1 MRITL
6 ACSLVLVASV
16 VPAAGAQQTQD
27 AKQWF
32 DSVTPLVLG
41 EEGKLWKTLKD
52 PQDIAEFQ
60 KIFWARRDP
69 APATKTNAFRE
80 AYEKRL
86 AELGTK
92 YAVAGKPSSATDCGR
107 AFLLLGAPDEVKAQR
122 GSADAQLRTPE
133 VWTYRNR
140 EGVTFDG
147 GKMEIAFDG
156 ECRLPAGSGI
166 EAAFVKM
173 AQARVVQTSPEY
185 RMANGHLVTAAAQQ
199 PTPQG
204 ALAILDGTRQDF
216 NITIAPMMQIRGR
229 DGSTYVAGI
238 VRGDAAGL
246 TVQDA
251 AGKKTVRVAVA
262 AQFIGDVGKPVATWS
277 KEMTA
282 EVSADNSFVASWGAA
297 VKPGKYTV
305 KAAVL
310 DAAATATA
318 KGSTASTDVEALEFG
333 AGFGA
338 TGLLVVRDIV
348 QGQQADPQDPLAAF
362 ALGTTRLVPQAGNV
376 FAQGD
381 SIQLLAIIYGPK
393 AADTGK
399 RAVTASF
406 SIVRDGKDKA
416 KAPEQTHENETP
428 IPAVGPISLATYEP
442 GTYTARLVVKDTV
455 AGEELVRET
464 PFEVR

>member
-1 MRITL
+1 MRITP
-6 ACSLVLVASV
+6 ACALVFALL
-16 VPAAGAQQTQD
+16 VPAARAQQPPQE
-27 AKQWF
+27 ARQWF
-32 DSVTPLVLG
+32 DSVAPLVLG

-69 APATKTNAFRE
+69 DPATPANEFRE

-86 AELGTK
+86 AELGTR

-107 AFLLLGAPDEVKAQR
+107 AFMLLGAPDDVKAQR

-166 EAAFVKM
+166 DAAFVKT

-185 RMANGHLVTAAAQQ
+185 RMVDGHLATAASQQ
-199 PTPQG
+199 PKPQG
-204 ALAILDGTRQDF
+204 ALALLDTGKRQDF
-216 NITIAPMMQIRGR
+216 NISIAPMMQIRGR

-238 VRGDAAGL
+238 VRGDAAALGI
-246 TVQDA
+246 QDA

-262 AQFIGDVGKPVATWS
+262 AQFIGELGKPVATWN
-277 KEMTA
+277 KDMTA
-282 EVSADNSFVASWGAA
+282 VVSADNSFVASWGAA

-310 DAAATATA
+310 DAAGA
-318 KGSTASTDVEALEFG
+318 KGSTASVDVEALEFG

-338 TGLLVVRDIV
+338 TSLLVVRDIV
-348 QGQQADPQDPLAAF
+348 QGQPADPQDPLAAF
-362 ALGTTRLVPQAGNV
+362 ALGTTQLVPQAGNV

-381 SIQLLAIIYGPK
+381 SIQLLAIVYGAK

-406 SIVRDGKDKA
+406 SVVRDGKDKA
-416 KAPEQTHENETP
+416 KAPEQVHENETP

-442 GTYTARLVVKDTV
+442 GTYKARLVVKDTV
-455 AGEELVRET
+455 AGKELVRET